1 MANFNLMKSLIFRE
15 KRNFPRKGAGNKGKA
30 IFVLFVLSLLFFL
43 LAKFIPQS
51 EAEEEIQV
59 MRQASEIMKNAMDV
73 LREYQRE
80 RGIFL
85 DEKTDPNQTG
95 LIGLKFSPITTSL
108 GNLEAKRTTTNPN
121 MAGGVVYLLKQAGVE
136 KGETVA
142 VGASSSFPA
151 LIVAVSAASKAMNLR
166 LLVISSLGASQW
178 GANRTDFHWLRMQ
191 QCLKEQGVLD
201 IEPIALSLGGESDR
215 GEDMSAEGRS
225 LLEEEIRKDGIF
237 FLEEPNLEKNVELR
251 MRLYEEKAANLEI
264 KAFINIGGSWSNM
277 GTDSEVLKLKPG
289 LNRIQRL
296 PSPEKRGV
304 IHGMAARGVPVI
316 HLLHVKGLVRRY
328 GLPWDPS
335 PLPTP
340 GEGEIYQMIRQKQ
353 PTFIFLAALYLC
365 LVLMVMIF
373 IHKFKKK

>member
-1 MANFNLMKSLIFRE
+1 MKSLIFRE
-15 KRNFPRKGAGNKGKA
+15 KRNFPKKGSTKKGKA
-30 IFVLFVLSLLFFL
+30 ILLLFALSLLFFL

-51 EAEEEIQV
+51 EAEEEIRV
-59 MRQASEIMKNAMDV
+59 MRQASEIMKQAMDA
-73 LREYQRE
+73 LREWQRE
-80 RGIFL
+80 KRILL
-85 DEKTDPNQTG
+85 DEKTDPHQTG
-95 LIGLKFSPITTSL
+95 LIGVKFSPITTSL

-121 MAGGVVYLLKQAGVE
+121 MAGLVVYLLKQARVKE
-136 KGETVA
+136 GETVA

-151 LIVAVSAASKAMNLR
+151 LIVAVLSASKAMDLR
-166 LLVISSLGASQW
+166 PMVISSLGASQW

-191 QCLKEQGVLD
+191 QCLMEQGVLD
-201 IEPIALSLGGESDR
+201 VEPIALSLGGERDR

-251 MRLYEEKAANLEI
+251 IGLYEEKAANLEI
-264 KAFINIGGSWSNM
+264 KAFVNIGGSWSNM

-289 LNRIQRL
+289 LNRIRYI
-296 PSPEKRGV
+296 PSPEKRGI

-316 HLLHVKGLVRRY
+316 HLLHIKGLVRRY

-353 PTFIFLAALYLC
+353 PTFVFFAALYLC
-365 LVLMVMIF
+365 LVFIVTIF
-373 IHKFKKK
+373 IHKFK